1 MFVHFERPET
11 AISSSGKLLL
21 EHIPDASFPSDHA
34 SVSVAFLSGLYF
46 AGYKKVFWA
55 FLPWVILM
63 LLSRVIVGVHWPVD
77 IIAGSI
83 IGIISGY
90 LVFNKVSKIKFVKN
104 TNKRIIELLSYI
116 KL

>member
-1 MFVHFERPET
+1 
-11 AISSSGKLLL
+11 
-21 EHIPDASFPSDHA
+21 
-34 SVSVAFLSGLYF
+34 
-46 AGYKKVFWA
+46 
-55 FLPWVILM
+55 M

-90 LVFNKVSKIKFVKN
+90 LVLNKVSKIKFVKN